1 MYAFELEL
9 ATKWHAKLT
18 LIVITDLWGVI
29 SLAWGAVIA
38 IAKWMISKLEQTID
52 CENRVFFS
60 YVMFL
65 VADECYIKLII
76 ENILINNIYK
86 LELKLFF
93 NGLPIRQMKILHY
106 YISNIVI
113 ILSIICAFHYN

>member
-1 MYAFELEL
+1 
-9 ATKWHAKLT
+9 
-18 LIVITDLWGVI
+18 
-29 SLAWGAVIA
+29 
-38 IAKWMISKLEQTID
+38 MISKLEQTID

-60 YVMFL
+60 CAMFL